1 MEERREKDYR
11 LINMD
16 DVEARKVDWLW
27 YPYIPYG
34 KVSIVQGDPGEG
46 KTTFILRLAALLT
59 KGEPLPGE
67 EGQNLREP
75 INVIYQNAEGRPGR
89 HHKAPP
95 AGGRS

>member
-59 KGEPLPGE
+59 KRAASG
-67 EGQNLREP
+67 R
-75 INVIYQNAEGRPGR
+75 GRPE
-89 HHKAPP
+89 
-95 AGGRS
+95 S

>member
-1 MEERREKDYR
+1 MEEKREKNYR
-11 LINMD
+11 LINMN

-34 KVSIVQGDPGEG
+34 KVSIVQGRSGRG
-46 KTTFILRLAALLT
+46 KNNIYPAAGGAAH
-59 KGEPLPGE
+59 KGRTASGGGGTESQGT
-67 EGQNLREP
+67 
-75 INVIYQNAEGRPGR
+75 YQRDISERRGRPGR